1 MSKKI
6 TVDEWIDIAAD
17 LITLFSEKFEDDGK
31 ISVSDGLALLLVLLR
46 DIATAFKNGE

>member
-17 LITLFSEKFEDDGK
+17 LITSFSAKLEDDGK
-31 ISVSDGLALLLVLLR
+31 ISLADGLALILVLLKG
-46 DIATAFKNGE
+46 IAKAYKTGE